1 MIALN
6 GSLDKDTTLQ
16 VGFVQF
22 YPVQKNWENLVASL
36 RSSAAEGSGGGG
48 RGYHSLPIAFFPVAQ
63 PVS

>member
-22 YPVQKNWENLVASL
+22 YPILKNWVNLVASL

-48 RGYHSLPIAFFPVAQ
+48 GDTLPLP
-63 PVS
+63 